1 MTGRTT
7 NVEVQEA
14 FNPYDAGKNAESLQ
28 YNMAWKQGKE
38 LLLLHTV
45 DDEVVDDPINPYSMD
60 TETMVAEAF
69 IEGYVGTG
77 LAAGAFDYPKPE
89 PDTGIFV
96 MPDVVTVDNPDD
108 GTRRARAAMVWAYD
122 EWNDKQDP
130 KVRPAWAAFPVRAR
144 CILIDNQR
152 AWNGAIRWVTNSEI
166 RGYNM
171 YELPCPPYDFE
182 QDGTQLIIKAGWM
195 KKGGSK
201 QEWTAVLEQMQE
213 EVDNMPEGFYIGDDY
228 LNVTLSANVTAEVS
242 VSATALLSGHEQ
254 VEDDMWT
261 GDADDYEQAV
271 EEASNDYDYD
281 YEISDTE
288 IDLTYVDWEI
298 DSTDTSELSSS

>member
-1 MTGRTT
+1 MTGRIT

-14 FNPYDAGKNAESLQ
+14 FNPYDAGKDAESLQ

-45 DDEVVDDPINPYSMD
+45 DDEVVDDPINPYSIS
-60 TETMVAEAF
+60 TQTSLAEAF

-96 MPDVVTVDNPDD
+96 MPDVVTIDNPDD
-108 GTRRARAAMVWAYD
+108 GTRRARAAMVWSYD

-130 KVRPAWAAFPVRAR
+130 KVRPVWAGFPVRAR
-144 CILIDNQR
+144 CILIDGNR
-152 AWNGAIRWVTNSEI
+152 AWSGAIRWVTNSEI

-182 QDGTQLIIKAGWM
+182 QDGTQLIIKAVWL
-195 KKGGSK
+195 KKTGGK
-201 QEWTAVLEQMQE
+201 QEWIAALEQMQE

-228 LNVTLSANVTAEVS
+228 LNVTLTANVTAEVS
-242 VSATALLSGHEQ
+242 VSATALLSGHDE
-254 VEDDMWT
+254 VVDDMWT
-261 GDADDYEQAV
+261 GDADDYQQAV
-271 EEASNDYDYD
+271 EEASSDYDYD

-288 IDLTYVDWEI
+288 IDLSYVDWDV

>member
-1 MTGRTT
+1 MTGRMT

-14 FNPYDAGKNAESLQ
+14 FNPYDAGKDAETLQ

-45 DDEVVDDPINPYSMD
+45 DDAVVDDPINPYSIS
-60 TETMVAEAF
+60 TQTSLAEAF
-69 IEGYVGTG
+69 IEGYEGTG
-77 LAAGAFDYPKPE
+77 IAAGAFDHPTPE

-96 MPDVVTVDNPDD
+96 MPDVVTIDDD
-108 GTRRARAAMVWAYD
+108 GSRRARAAMVWSYD

-130 KVRPAWAAFPVRAR
+130 KVRPVWANFPVRAR
-144 CILIDNQR
+144 CILLDNQR
-152 AWNGAIRWVTNSEI
+152 AWSGAIRWVTNTEI

-182 QDGTQLIIKAGWM
+182 VEGTQLTSKAVWM

-201 QEWTAVLEQMQE
+201 SDWKSVLEQMQE

-228 LNVTLSANVTAEVS
+228 LNVTLSASVTSEVS
-242 VSATALLSGHEQ
+242 VTATTLLYGHSQ
-254 VEDDMWT
+254 MGEDDLWIGT
-261 GDADDYEQAV
+261 NDEY
-271 EEASNDYDYD
+271 EEAVVEAANDYDFTD
-281 YEISDTE
+281 DVEVDG
-288 IDLTYVDWEI
+288 IDLSYVEWDV
-298 DSTDTSELSSS
+298 DNTDTSELSAG